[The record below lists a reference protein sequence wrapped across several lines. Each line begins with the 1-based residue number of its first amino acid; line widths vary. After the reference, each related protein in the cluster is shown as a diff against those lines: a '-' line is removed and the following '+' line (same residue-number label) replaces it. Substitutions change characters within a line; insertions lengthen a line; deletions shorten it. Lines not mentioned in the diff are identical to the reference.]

1 MPFFYITNDRE
12 APPETIFVQEATLR
26 TILAFCALLLS
37 QKGFVC
43 LESEAVGRALIL
55 IAWFHLHTQL

>member
-26 TILAFCALLLS
+26 TILAFCALL
-37 QKGFVC
+37 
-43 LESEAVGRALIL
+43 
-55 IAWFHLHTQL
+55 